1 MPVDGATLYRHREI
15 RCRAASAVDPRSCEM
30 TVMSPEE
37 ANAYRQTMLDALG
50 QDDPA
55 EVQEAE
61 PELWR
66 RLIDQAGAHL
76 RTRLD
81 EGEWSVLECLGHL
94 TDAELVTS
102 ARYRWILS
110 EHEPPLVGF
119 DQDAWAA
126 RLNHSADEAGALL
139 DFFGALRRANVTL
152 WRRTTV
158 ADRGR
163 IGLHA
168 ERGPESYELIFRVQ
182 AGHGR
187 VHRAQAERALARVRR
202 PRPVA

>member
-1 MPVDGATLYRHREI
+1 
-15 RCRAASAVDPRSCEM
+15 M

-37 ANAYRQTMLDALG
+37 ANAYRQTMLDAVG
-50 QDDPA
+50 DDDPVA
-55 EVQEAE
+55 VQEME

-66 RLIDQAGAHL
+66 RLIDQAGPHM
-76 RTRLD
+76 RTRPE

-94 TDAELVTS
+94 TDSELVTS

-119 DQDAWAA
+119 DQEAWAA
-126 RLNHSADEAGALL
+126 RLDHSADDPDALL
-139 DFFGALRRANVTL
+139 DFFGALRRANLAL
-152 WRRTTV
+152 WHRTPV

-187 VHRAQAERALARVRR
+187 IHRAQAERALAAARR
-202 PRPVA
+202 SRPVA

>member
-1 MPVDGATLYRHREI
+1 
-15 RCRAASAVDPRSCEM
+15 M

-37 ANAYRQTMLDALG
+37 ANAYRQTMLDAVG
-50 QDDPA
+50 DDDPA
-55 EVQEAE
+55 AVQEAE

-66 RLIDQAGAHL
+66 RLIDRAGADL
-76 RTRLD
+76 RTRPD
-81 EGEWSVLECLGHL
+81 QGEWSVLECLGHL
-94 TDAELVTS
+94 TDSELVTS

-119 DQDAWAA
+119 DQEAWAA
-126 RLNHSADEAGALL
+126 RLDHSADDPADLL
-139 DFFGALRRANVTL
+139 DFFGALRRANLAL
-152 WRRTTV
+152 WRRTPV
-158 ADRGR
+158 ADRSR

-187 VHRAQAERALARVRR
+187 VHRAQAERALNQARRSR
-202 PRPVA
+202 PGA